1 MYIKSITIIFL
12 SILLFSSTLVRADI
26 EGPSYFTG
34 DVNGDGVVDLF
45 DIYNVVEQWL
55 APSDGS
61 GTKTAWIDA
70 RIYNNGNLNDITI
83 NEAINAMGPSV
94 KTLMLAGG
102 TWAIN
107 NSVTIPSNINLKFE
121 HGAVLNIASGKTITI
136 NGNIEAPISQIFS
149 GTGKVNLSS
158 GISEAYVQWWGP
170 PSGTG
175 DDTNACQA
183 ALDCG
188 VKTIRFMPGTYNINP
203 FDYIANDYGGL
214 KPKSDTTLI
223 FEQGSKL
230 KAITNDKP
238 NYSVILLDNKNNVKI
253 YGATIE
259 GERYTHIGTSG
270 EWGMGIMITNAST
283 RILIKDAN
291 VYDCWGDGIYVG
303 IHWNPPPDGVY
314 VENSRFNNNRR
325 NACSV
330 TQGKNISFKKCTFS
344 NTNGTSPQ
352 AGVDVEPDK
361 ATSYIQ
367 NIVFEDCYS
376 YNNLANGFGLAKDG
390 GLNNPISVTFRGC
403 VSNGD
408 NTGFGV
414 SQGPSDSNGGGMV
427 YINDCYSLNAKATGF
442 SSTSANLPIMINGLT
457 ITNPNQNGLDESWAR
472 YASGFVVLMMDDSRF
487 AGNVTAR
494 NVHVESTD
502 GKAVKAL
509 CLHHYSSQPN
519 SGIKN
524 IDIELTTNMPNNK
537 RMFKADSAGSFAGYC
552 NVSFPD
558 DPVFATTGNLGS
570 TEAVKYIGQTITN
583 EGATGDITVV
593 LTAPASVSNG
603 SEFTFVVKANYKIT
617 LSMIGYPLIPG
628 SKTSFYSNEIGDRLK
643 IRADG
648 TNWHIIEKI
657 GSWN

>member
-1 MYIKSITIIFL
+1 LYIKSIIIL
-12 SILLFSSTLVRADI
+12 LNIVLFSSTVVQGDI
-26 EGPSYFTG
+26 EGNSYFTG
-34 DVNGDGVVDLF
+34 DINGDGVVNLF
-45 DIYNVVEQWL
+45 DIFGVVEQWL
-55 APSDGS
+55 EPSDGS
-61 GTKTAWIDA
+61 GTKLAWIDA

-83 NEAINAMGPSV
+83 NEAVSAIGSSV
-94 KTLMLAGG
+94 KTLMLSSG
-102 TWAIN
+102 TWEIT
-107 NSVTIPSNINLKFE
+107 NSIIIPANINLKVE
-121 HGAVLNIASGKTITI
+121 HGAVLNVAAGKTLTI
-136 NGNIEAPISQIFS
+136 NGNIEATISQIFS
-149 GTGKVNLSS
+149 GAGKVNLSPS
-158 GISEAYVQWWGP
+158 VLEAYPQWWGP
-170 PSGTG
+170 PGTVN
-175 DDTNACQA
+175 DNNICQA

-203 FDYIANDYGGL
+203 VDNITNDYGGL
-214 KPKSDTTLI
+214 KPASGTTLI

-238 NYSVILLDNKNNVKI
+238 SYSVILLDKKDNVKI
-253 YGATIE
+253 YGVTIE
-259 GERYTHIGTSG
+259 GDRYTHTGTTG
-270 EWGMGIMITNAST
+270 EWGMGIMISNAST
-283 RILIKDAN
+283 RIVIKDAN

-314 VENSRFNNNRR
+314 VENSIFDNNRR
-325 NACSV
+325 NACSI
-330 TQGKNISFKKCTFS
+330 TQGKNISFKKCIFS

-376 YNNLANGFGLAKDG
+376 YNNLASGFGLAKDG

-408 NTGFGV
+408 NMGFGI

-427 YINDCYSLNAKATGF
+427 FISNCYSINARSTGF
-442 SSTSANLPIMINGLT
+442 SSSSANLPITIDGLT
-457 ITNPNQNGLDESWAR
+457 ITNPNQDNLGESWIR
-472 YASGFVVLMMDDSRF
+472 YASGFVVLMNDDNRF
-487 AGNVTAR
+487 SGNVTAR

-502 GKAVKAL
+502 GKAVRAL

-537 RMFKADSAGSFAGYC
+537 RMFKADSASSFLGYC

-558 DPVFATTGNLGS
+558 EPVFATTGNVS
-570 TEAVKYIGQTITN
+570 SIEAAKYIGQTITN
-583 EGATGDITVV
+583 EGATANITVV

-603 SEFTFVVKANYKIT
+603 SEFTFVVKSPYRIT
-617 LSMIGYPLIPG
+617 LSMVGYPLLPG
-628 SKTSFYSNEIGDRLK
+628 NKTSYYLTTVGDRLR

-648 TNWHIIEKI
+648 TNWRIIERI